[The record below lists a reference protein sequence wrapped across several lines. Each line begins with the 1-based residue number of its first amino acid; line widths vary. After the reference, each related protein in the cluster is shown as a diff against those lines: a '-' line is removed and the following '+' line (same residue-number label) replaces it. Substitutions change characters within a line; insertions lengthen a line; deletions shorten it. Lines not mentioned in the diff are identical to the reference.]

1 MQLSPVFS
9 FAPLSGNMYM
19 ATGNFYGVLP
29 YEGRYDALP
38 PTMFSYDKNK
48 DWFNTVAKLA
58 SINGEARDAKWLN
71 YKGQKIL
78 VVARNNNDLIF
89 LKPTGK

>member
-1 MQLSPVFS
+1 MRVVMMRCRQQCFH
-9 FAPLSGNMYM
+9 
-19 ATGNFYGVLP
+19 
-29 YEGRYDALP
+29 
-38 PTMFSYDKNK
+38 YDKNK

-78 VVARNNNDLIF
+78 VVARNNN
-89 LKPTGK
+89 